1 MAAKSDDIVDTNK
14 YISVPNEIVERI
26 TLMKTKMDAVM
37 AKKQMV
43 EEEKAAKEKEAEELQ
58 KKYPNASGTSDNIC
72 MDGNDQDNKCISF
85 AT

>member
-1 MAAKSDDIVDTNK
+1 MAAKTDDIVDTNK
-14 YISVPNEIVERI
+14 YISVPNLIVGRI
-26 TLMKTKMDAVM
+26 TLMKTRMDVVM

-43 EEEKAAKEKEAEELQ
+43 EEEKAAKEKEAEQLQ

-72 MDGNDQDNKCISF
+72 MDGNDPDNQCISI

>member
-14 YISVPNEIVERI
+14 YISVPNLIVRRI
-26 TLMKTKMDAVM
+26 TLMKTKMDVVM
-37 AKKQMV
+37 AEKQVV
-43 EEEKAAKEKEAEELQ
+43 EEKKAAEEKEAEEFQ